1 MANHGAFETLKW
13 VSKVPT
19 IFVLLNKNKER
30 RVPHTKQMKQVAVVV
45 LGLLLALSVASCKNE
60 GKEGATSTSD
70 SLGVASTEIASQEGT
85 TSHVVFPTDGIRIA
99 WVNMDSL
106 LKGYDYYFAMQREME
121 ALTAQAEKELTSKG
135 QQLQKRDEK
144 LRNDVE
150 KGLVTR
156 SEAQQQAQELA
167 QDQTRYLQLQE
178 SKRQQ
183 LAEEEQVRL
192 RRVQDAIDT
201 YNRKYNQEYGYHYIL
216 SVGLLYADPAL
227 SITKDVLQGLNA
239 DYAAQQ
245 TNNTQK

>member
-1 MANHGAFETLKW
+1 
-13 VSKVPT
+13 
-19 IFVLLNKNKER
+19 
-30 RVPHTKQMKQVAVVV
+30 MKQVAVVV
-45 LGLLLALSVASCKNE
+45 LGLLLAFSVASCKNE
-60 GKEGATSTSD
+60 GQGGNASTTD
-70 SLGVASTEIASQEGT
+70 SLGASTSEASGSQST
-85 TSHVVFPTDGIRIA
+85 TSQVVFPSDGIRIA

-121 ALTAQAEKELTSKG
+121 ALTAQAEKELTTKG

-201 YNRKYNQEYGYHYIL
+201 YIRKYNQEHGYHYIL

-227 SITKDVLQGLNA
+227 SITKDVLRGLNA

-245 TNNTQK
+245 TTNNPK

>member
-1 MANHGAFETLKW
+1 
-13 VSKVPT
+13 
-19 IFVLLNKNKER
+19 
-30 RVPHTKQMKQVAVVV
+30 MKQVTIVV
-45 LGLLLALSVASCKNE
+45 LGVLFALSISSCKQE
-60 GKEGATSTSD
+60 GKEGAGVQND
-70 SLGVASTEIASQEGT
+70 SLSASVTEASSNQEASVT
-85 TSHVVFPTDGIRIA
+85 VTFPTDGVRIA

-121 ALTAQAEKELTSKG
+121 ALTAQAEKELTAKG

-156 SEAQQQAQELA
+156 SEAQQLAQELA

-178 SKRQQ
+178 TKRQQ

-201 YNRKYNQEYGYHYIL
+201 YVRKYNQEHGFHYIL

-227 SITKDVLQGLNA
+227 SVTRDVLRGLNA

-245 TNNTQK
+245 ANNSTTPSK

>member
-1 MANHGAFETLKW
+1 
-13 VSKVPT
+13 
-19 IFVLLNKNKER
+19 
-30 RVPHTKQMKQVAVVV
+30 MKQVAVVV
-45 LGLLLALSVASCKNE
+45 LGLLLAFSVASCKNE
-60 GKEGATSTSD
+60 GQGGNASTTD
-70 SLGVASTEIASQEGT
+70 SLGASTSEASGSQST
-85 TSHVVFPTDGIRIA
+85 TSQVVFPSDGIRIA

-121 ALTAQAEKELTSKG
+121 ALTAQAEKELTTKG

-201 YNRKYNQEYGYHYIL
+201 YIRKYNQEHGYH
-216 SVGLLYADPAL
+216 YADPAL
-227 SITKDVLQGLNA
+227 SITKDVLRGLNA

-245 TNNTQK
+245 TTNNPK

>member
-1 MANHGAFETLKW
+1 
-13 VSKVPT
+13 
-19 IFVLLNKNKER
+19 
-30 RVPHTKQMKQVAVVV
+30 MKQVAVVV

-70 SLGVASTEIASQEGT
+70 SLGVTSTETSSQGGT

-201 YNRKYNQEYGYHYIL
+201 YIRKYNQEYGYHYIL

>member
-201 YNRKYNQEYGYHYIL
+201 YIRKYNQEYGYHYIL

>member
-1 MANHGAFETLKW
+1 
-13 VSKVPT
+13 
-19 IFVLLNKNKER
+19 
-30 RVPHTKQMKQVAVVV
+30 MKQVTIVV
-45 LGLLLALSVASCKNE
+45 LGVLFALSISSCKQE
-60 GKEGATSTSD
+60 GKEGAGVQND
-70 SLGVASTEIASQEGT
+70 SLSASVTEASSNQEASAT
-85 TSHVVFPTDGIRIA
+85 VTFPTDGVRIA

-121 ALTAQAEKELTSKG
+121 ALTAQAEKELTAKG

-156 SEAQQQAQELA
+156 SEAQQLAQELA

-178 SKRQQ
+178 TKRQQ

-201 YNRKYNQEYGYHYIL
+201 YVRKYNQEHGFHYIL

-227 SITKDVLQGLNA
+227 SVTRDVLRGLNA

-245 TNNTQK
+245 ANNSTTPSK

>member
-1 MANHGAFETLKW
+1 
-13 VSKVPT
+13 
-19 IFVLLNKNKER
+19 
-30 RVPHTKQMKQVAVVV
+30 MKQVAVVV
-45 LGLLLALSVASCKNE
+45 LGLLLAFSVASCKNE
-60 GKEGATSTSD
+60 GQGGNASTTD
-70 SLGVASTEIASQEGT
+70 SLGASTSEASGSQST
-85 TSHVVFPTDGIRIA
+85 TSQVVFPSDGIRIA

-121 ALTAQAEKELTSKG
+121 ALTAQAEKELTTKG

-144 LRNDVE
+144 RRNDVE

-201 YNRKYNQEYGYHYIL
+201 YIRKYNQEHGYHYIL

-227 SITKDVLQGLNA
+227 SITKDVLRGLNA

-245 TNNTQK
+245 TTNNPK

>member
-1 MANHGAFETLKW
+1 
-13 VSKVPT
+13 
-19 IFVLLNKNKER
+19 
-30 RVPHTKQMKQVAVVV
+30 MKQVAVVV
-45 LGLLLALSVASCKNE
+45 LGLLLAFSVASCKNE
-60 GKEGATSTSD
+60 GQGGNASTTD
-70 SLGVASTEIASQEGT
+70 SLGASTTEASGPQST
-85 TSHVVFPTDGIRIA
+85 TSQVVFPSDGIRIA

-121 ALTAQAEKELTSKG
+121 ALTAQAEKELTTKG

-178 SKRQQ
+178 SRRQQ

-201 YNRKYNQEYGYHYIL
+201 YIRKYNQEHGYHYIL

-227 SITKDVLQGLNA
+227 SVTQDVLRGLNA

-245 TNNTQK
+245 TTNNPK

>member
-1 MANHGAFETLKW
+1 M
-13 VSKVPT
+13 
-19 IFVLLNKNKER
+19 
-30 RVPHTKQMKQVAVVV
+30 MKQVTIVV
-45 LGLLLALSVASCKNE
+45 LGVLFALSISSCKQE
-60 GKEGATSTSD
+60 GKEGAGVQND
-70 SLGVASTEIASQEGT
+70 SLSASVTEASSNQEASVT
-85 TSHVVFPTDGIRIA
+85 VTFPTDGVRIA

-121 ALTAQAEKELTSKG
+121 ALTAQAEKELTAKG

-156 SEAQQQAQELA
+156 SEAQQLAQELA

-178 SKRQQ
+178 TKRQQ

-201 YNRKYNQEYGYHYIL
+201 YVRKYNQEHGFHYIL

-227 SITKDVLQGLNA
+227 SVTRDVLRGLNA

-245 TNNTQK
+245 ANNSTTPSK

>member
-135 QQLQKRDEK
+135 QQLQQRDEK

-201 YNRKYNQEYGYHYIL
+201 YIRKYNQEYGYHYIL

>member
-201 YNRKYNQEYGYHYIL
+201 YIRKYNQEYGYHYIL

-227 SITKDVLQGLNA
+227 SITKDVLRGLNA

>member
-1 MANHGAFETLKW
+1 
-13 VSKVPT
+13 
-19 IFVLLNKNKER
+19 
-30 RVPHTKQMKQVAVVV
+30 MKQVAVVV
-45 LGLLLALSVASCKNE
+45 LGVLLAFVVSSCKNE
-60 GKEGATSTSD
+60 GKEGATPNADSLVSSTSQSATD
-70 SLGVASTEIASQEGT
+70 QGT
-85 TSHVVFPTDGIRIA
+85 SANISFPTDGVRIA

-121 ALTAQAEKELTSKG
+121 ALTAQAEKELTTKG

-144 LRNDVE
+144 LRNDVD

-201 YNRKYNQEYGYHYIL
+201 YIRKYNQEHGFHYIL

-227 SITKDVLQGLNA
+227 SVTKDVLRGLNA

-245 TNNTQK
+245 ANNATTK

>member
-1 MANHGAFETLKW
+1 
-13 VSKVPT
+13 
-19 IFVLLNKNKER
+19 
-30 RVPHTKQMKQVAVVV
+30 MKQVAVVV
-45 LGLLLALSVASCKNE
+45 LGVLLASVMSSCKNE
-60 GKEGATSTSD
+60 GKEGSTPNADSLVSSTSESTTD
-70 SLGVASTEIASQEGT
+70 LGTSASIS
-85 TSHVVFPTDGIRIA
+85 FPTDGVRIA

-121 ALTAQAEKELTSKG
+121 ALTAQAEKELTTKG

-144 LRNDVE
+144 LRNDVD

-201 YNRKYNQEYGYHYIL
+201 YIRKYNQEHGFHYIL

-227 SITKDVLQGLNA
+227 SVTKDVLRGLNA

-245 TNNTQK
+245 ANNATTK

>member
-1 MANHGAFETLKW
+1 VANHGAFETLKW

-201 YNRKYNQEYGYHYIL
+201 YIRKYNQEYGYHYIL

>member
-1 MANHGAFETLKW
+1 M
-13 VSKVPT
+13 
-19 IFVLLNKNKER
+19 
-30 RVPHTKQMKQVAVVV
+30 MKQVTIVV
-45 LGLLLALSVASCKNE
+45 LGVLFALSISSCKQE
-60 GKEGATSTSD
+60 GKEGAGVRND
-70 SLGVASTEIASQEGT
+70 SLSASVTEASSNQEASAT
-85 TSHVVFPTDGIRIA
+85 VTFPTDGVRIA

-121 ALTAQAEKELTSKG
+121 ALTAQAEKELTAKG

-144 LRNDVE
+144 LRNDIE

-156 SEAQQQAQELA
+156 SEAQQLAQELA

-178 SKRQQ
+178 TKRQQ

-201 YNRKYNQEYGYHYIL
+201 YVRKYNQEHGFHYIL

-227 SITKDVLQGLNA
+227 SVTRDVLRGLNA

-245 TNNTQK
+245 TSNSTTPSK

>member
-1 MANHGAFETLKW
+1 
-13 VSKVPT
+13 
-19 IFVLLNKNKER
+19 
-30 RVPHTKQMKQVAVVV
+30 MKQVAVVV
-45 LGLLLALSVASCKNE
+45 LGLLLAFSVASCKNE
-60 GKEGATSTSD
+60 GQGGNTSTTD
-70 SLGVASTEIASQEGT
+70 SLGVSTTEASSSQST
-85 TSHVVFPTDGIRIA
+85 TSQVVFPSDGIRIA

-106 LKGYDYYFAMQREME
+106 LKGYDYYFTMQREME
-121 ALTAQAEKELTSKG
+121 ALTAQAEKELTTKG

-167 QDQTRYLQLQE
+167 QEQTRYLQLQE

-201 YNRKYNQEYGYHYIL
+201 YIRKYNQEHGYHYIL

-227 SITKDVLQGLNA
+227 SVTQDVLRGLNA

-245 TNNTQK
+245 TTNNPK

>member
-1 MANHGAFETLKW
+1 
-13 VSKVPT
+13 
-19 IFVLLNKNKER
+19 
-30 RVPHTKQMKQVAVVV
+30 MKQVAVVV
-45 LGLLLALSVASCKNE
+45 LGLLLAFSVASCKNE
-60 GKEGATSTSD
+60 GQGGNTSTTD
-70 SLGVASTEIASQEGT
+70 SLGVSTTEASSSQST
-85 TSHVVFPTDGIRIA
+85 TSQVVFPSDGIRIA

-121 ALTAQAEKELTSKG
+121 ALTAQAEKELTTKG

-156 SEAQQQAQELA
+156 SEAQEQAQELA

-201 YNRKYNQEYGYHYIL
+201 YIRKYNQEHGYHYIL

-227 SITKDVLQGLNA
+227 SVTQDVLRGLNA

-245 TNNTQK
+245 TTNNPK

>member
-1 MANHGAFETLKW
+1 MRQIG
-13 VSKVPT
+13 
-19 IFVLLNKNKER
+19 
-30 RVPHTKQMKQVAVVV
+30 VVV
-45 LGLLLALSVASCKNE
+45 LGVLLAFSVSSCKDA
-60 GKEGATSTSD
+60 GKNASVTSADSLATSSAAQTPDQS
-70 SLGVASTEIASQEGT
+70 T
-85 TSHVVFPTDGIRIA
+85 TSQITFPTNGLRIA

-121 ALTAQAEKELTSKG
+121 ELTAQAEKELTAKG

-144 LRNDVE
+144 LRNDVD

-201 YNRKYNQEYGYHYIL
+201 YIRKYNEEHGFHYIL

-227 SITKDVLQGLNA
+227 SVTKDILRGLNA
-239 DYAAQQ
+239 DYAAQK
-245 TNNTQK
+245 TATAAK

>member
-1 MANHGAFETLKW
+1 
-13 VSKVPT
+13 
-19 IFVLLNKNKER
+19 
-30 RVPHTKQMKQVAVVV
+30 MKQVAVVV

-201 YNRKYNQEYGYHYIL
+201 YIRKYNQEYGYHYIL

-227 SITKDVLQGLNA
+227 SITKDVLRGLNA